1 MHDIYIEDTGK
12 GFPLVLIHGFLG
24 SSKMWKPQISF
35 FKKKFRVIAP
45 DLPGFGESQNIKS
58 YKSIKSIATLLINC
72 LKEKEINKYILLGH
86 SMGGMI
92 VQEMAKI
99 NSEKISKLICYSTGP
114 TGEMTERFETIEKS
128 REELKKNGLPITALR
143 IAKTWFIKKEKAKYF
158 YLCSSAS
165 KSISFKTADNALIAM
180 KNWKG
185 LNNLKSIKNETLIL
199 WGDKDKSYSLDQ
211 AKTLNKNIKNSK
223 LKIFQGCSHNI
234 HLEKPNDFNET
245 INEFIKR

>member
-1 MHDIYIEDTGK
+1 
-12 GFPLVLIHGFLG
+12 
-24 SSKMWKPQISF
+24 
-35 FKKKFRVIAP
+35 
-45 DLPGFGESQNIKS
+45 
-58 YKSIKSIATLLINC
+58 
-72 LKEKEINKYILLGH
+72 
-86 SMGGMI
+86 
-92 VQEMAKI
+92 
-99 NSEKISKLICYSTGP
+99 
-114 TGEMTERFETIEKS
+114 
-128 REELKKNGLPITALR
+128 
-143 IAKTWFIKKEKAKYF
+143 
-158 YLCSSAS
+158 
-165 KSISFKTADNALIAM
+165 M